1 MRRDFD
7 DEDYPPTLA
16 ERIRGLS
23 PALVILTVGSI
34 GTLIFL
40 MIAMTSHTTPVA
52 VLMSAGVTTGLI
64 FGVDSV
70 ISALAMRRA
79 GQYGQTLRALV
90 LALVAGISC
99 VIAFGAFAGVLV
111 LALMLS

>member
-1 MRRDFD
+1 MSRHFD

-23 PALVILTVGSI
+23 PALVILTVGSL

-40 MIAMTSHTTPVA
+40 LVAMTSHTTPVA
-52 VLMSAGVTTGLI
+52 VLMSAGVVTGMI

-70 ISALAMRRA
+70 VSSLAMWRA
-79 GQYGQTLRALV
+79 GQRGETLRAV
-90 LALVAGISC
+90 ALALAAGIAC
-99 VIAFGAFAGVLV
+99 VVAFGAFAGVLV

>member
-1 MRRDFD
+1 MRDDYD
-7 DEDYPPTLA
+7 DEGYAPTLA

-23 PALVILTVGSI
+23 PALVILTAGSL
-34 GTLIFL
+34 GTLLFL
-40 MIAMTSHTTPVA
+40 IIAMTSHTTPVA
-52 VLMSAGVTTGLI
+52 VLMSAGVVTGLI

-70 ISALAMRRA
+70 ISALAMWRA
-79 GQYGQTLRALV
+79 GQYGRILRALA